1 MLTEIQSAVA
11 TLSPA
16 ERTVAD
22 WVLAHPRGVTEATIA
37 DVARETGV
45 SEPTVV
51 RFCRS
56 IGARG
61 FRDLKLRLA
70 ESVGR
75 RQSLAHS
82 DVATDDDVQTT
93 VRKVMDRSIHALQ
106 DVRET
111 CSSMPFEAAVEAMAA
126 ARQIVFV
133 GLGASG
139 DVARDA
145 CQKFFRLGLP
155 CATATDAPAIL
166 QYGAIAGSSDLFVA
180 ISRSGRWRSLATA
193 MQRAADTGAAV
204 VALTSQGSTLARLAT
219 HTFRV
224 DVEEDANLYT
234 PMSSRLAQLT
244 VLDALQ
250 VALALRLGD
259 AADKRLRASKQAIVD
274 NH

>member
-1 MLTEIQSAVA
+1 MLTEIQSVA
-11 TLSPA
+11 SSLSPA
-16 ERTVAD
+16 ERTVAN

-61 FRDLKLRLA
+61 FSDLKLRLA

-82 DVATDDDVQTT
+82 DVATDDDVHTT

-106 DVRET
+106 GVRET
-111 CSSMPFEAAVEAMAA
+111 SSGMPFEAAVEAMAE

-166 QYGAIAGSSDLFVA
+166 QYGAIASRRDVFVA
-180 ISRSGRWRSLATA
+180 ISRSGRWRPLIRA
-193 MQRAADTGAAV
+193 MQRASAAEAAV
-204 VALTSQGSTLARLAT
+204 IALTSQQSGLADLADFV
-219 HTFRV
+219 FRV

-259 AADKRLRASKQAIVD
+259 AADQRLRASKQAIVD
-274 NH
+274 DD